1 MIRLIIVLLKGEET
15 GTHTQV
21 VHPGPGEHKQ
31 VLNNY
36 EIRFTNRMLFS
47 GNMDMACYKKNY
59 NTRINKYCAIK
70 G

>member
-1 MIRLIIVLLKGEET
+1 MIRLIIALLKGEEI

-31 VLNNY
+31 VLVLPNY

-47 GNMDMACYKKNY
+47 GNMDMACYKK
-59 NTRINKYCAIK
+59 KL
-70 G
+70 